1 MRLLTTF
8 LLACA
13 ACLGAEPF
21 FFIQV
26 SDPQFGMETRN
37 MDFAQETASFEF
49 VVATINRLRPAFVV
63 ITGDLINK
71 EGDDAQA
78 KEFLRIAAKLE
89 KSIPLYN
96 APGNH
101 DVGNEPTAATLAAYR
116 GRFGRDYYSFRH
128 GTFAGFV
135 LDSSIISEPKHVP
148 DELKKQE
155 AWLRQELASAKAA
168 GAQHLVIFQHHS
180 WFLERGDEPNQ
191 YFNIPLERRK
201 PYLDLFHESGVKAL
215 FSGHYHRNAYGR
227 DGDLEMVTSGPSGKP
242 LGKDQSGIRVV
253 IVRDSGIEHR
263 YYELGSLPQHIE
275 IK

>member
-1 MRLLTTF
+1 MKLLIAF
-8 LLACA
+8 LLARS

-26 SDPQFGMETRN
+26 SDPQFGMETRDK
-37 MDFAQETASFEF
+37 DFAQETASFEF

-71 EGDDAQA
+71 EGDAAQTA
-78 KEFLRIAAKLE
+78 EFLRIAAKLD

-101 DVGNEPTAATLAAYR
+101 DVGNAPTAALLGTYR
-116 GRFGRDYYSFRH
+116 ERFGRDYYSFRH

-135 LDSSIISEPKHVP
+135 IDSSIVSEPKNVP
-148 DELKKQE
+148 EELRKQE
-155 AWLRQELASAKAA
+155 AWLRQELATAKAA
-168 GAQHLVIFQHHS
+168 GAQHLVLFQHHP
-180 WFLERGDEPNQ
+180 WFLERGDEPDV
-191 YFNIPLERRK
+191 YFNIPLQRRK
-201 PYLDLFHESGVKAL
+201 RYLDLLHEAGVKTVFA
-215 FSGHYHRNAYGR
+215 GHYHRNAHGR

-263 YYELGSLPQHIE
+263 YYELGSLPNRIE
-275 IK
+275 P